1 MSTSLPQAARSVR
14 SSRST
19 TLTTTAVVLAGI
31 APLGNA
37 AGFLEDSKASLETRN
52 FYMNRDFR
60 DGPGQ
65 SKREEWAQGFI
76 LNLQSGYTQGT
87 VGFGLDA
94 MGMLGVKLDSGRGRS
109 GTGLLPKDSDGRAPD
124 TYSKL
129 GLTAKVKVSQSEL
142 KVGTL
147 IPKLPSVQPNNG
159 RIFPQIFEGALLT
172 SKEIKDLGFTAG
184 RLEKTKIRD
193 SSDSEDLAL
202 NDKNGRFA
210 GVSADHFDLGGLD
223 YKLTD
228 QLTASY
234 HYSNLQDVYRQHF
247 VGLLHSWP
255 IGPGELTSDL
265 RFAHST
271 DSGSAKAGGIDNKS
285 LNGMFTYSLGNH
297 AFGAAWQ
304 RMNGD
309 DAFPYLEGSNPYLVN
324 FVQVNDF
331 AGPKERSWQL
341 RYDYDFVGLG
351 IPGLTFMTR
360 YVKGDNVELAG
371 QRGEGREWERN
382 TELQYVFQSG
392 ALKNLGIRWRNATF
406 RSNFTRDIDENRLIV
421 SYTLPIW

>member
-1 MSTSLPQAARSVR
+1 
-14 SSRST
+14 
-19 TLTTTAVVLAGI
+19 
-31 APLGNA
+31 
-37 AGFLEDSKASLETRN
+37 
-52 FYMNRDFR
+52 
-60 DGPGQ
+60 
-65 SKREEWAQGFI
+65 
-76 LNLQSGYTQGT
+76 
-87 VGFGLDA
+87 

-265 RFAHST
+265 RFARST
-271 DSGSAKAGGIDNKS
+271 RTWSTSSRSTTSPAPRSAP
-285 LNGMFTYSLGNH
+285 GNC
-297 AFGAAWQ
+297 ATTTTSSAS
-304 RMNGD
+304 
-309 DAFPYLEGSNPYLVN
+309 AFP
-324 FVQVNDF
+324 
-331 AGPKERSWQL
+331 A
-341 RYDYDFVGLG
+341 
-351 IPGLTFMTR
+351 
-360 YVKGDNVELAG
+360 
-371 QRGEGREWERN
+371 
-382 TELQYVFQSG
+382 
-392 ALKNLGIRWRNATF
+392 
-406 RSNFTRDIDENRLIV
+406 
-421 SYTLPIW
+421 

>member
-1 MSTSLPQAARSVR
+1 MITACPRPCAWRSYALGLGLLPLAAQAEFLAD
-14 SSRST
+14 SSAH
-19 TLTTTAVVLAGI
+19 LDL
-31 APLGNA
+31 
-37 AGFLEDSKASLETRN
+37 RN
-52 FYMNRDFR
+52 FYQLRDYR
-60 DGPGQ
+60 QHDAPQ
-65 SKREEWAQGFI
+65 SQAGNWSQGFV
-76 LNLQSGYTQGT
+76 LRLQSGFTGGPL
-87 VGFGLDA
+87 GFGLDA
-94 MGMLGVKLDSGRGRS
+94 TGLLGVKLDSGRGRS

-184 RLEKTKIRD
+184 RLEKPKIR
-193 SSDSEDLAL
+193 
-202 NDKNGRFA
+202 A

-265 RFAHST
+265 RFARST

>member
-1 MSTSLPQAARSVR
+1 MGARLHPQPAVRLHPGHRRLRPRRHGHARRQARLRPRPQRYRTAAE
-14 SSRST
+14 
-19 TLTTTAVVLAGI
+19 
-31 APLGNA
+31 
-37 AGFLEDSKASLETRN
+37 GFRRPRTGHLLET
-52 FYMNRDFR
+52 
-60 DGPGQ
+60 GPDRQGQ
-65 SKREEWAQGFI
+65 
-76 LNLQSGYTQGT
+76 
-87 VGFGLDA
+87 
-94 MGMLGVKLDSGRGRS
+94 
-109 GTGLLPKDSDGRAPD
+109 
-124 TYSKL
+124 
-129 GLTAKVKVSQSEL
+129 VSQSEL

-202 NDKNGRFA
+202 NDKNDRFA

-265 RFAHST
+265 RFARST

-371 QRGEGREWERN
+371 QSGEGREWERN

>member
-184 RLEKTKIRD
+184 RGSQIG
-193 SSDSEDLAL
+193 SSAARAWSVGPSISWA
-202 NDKNGRFA
+202 A
-210 GVSADHFDLGGLD
+210 FDLGSVRARLRGAKADADAAL
-223 YKLTD
+223 
-228 QLTASY
+228 ASY
-234 HYSNLQDVYRQHF
+234 EQQVLLALEESANAFSDYGKRQERLVSLVRQSEASRAAAQQAAIRYREGTTDF
-247 VGLLHSWP
+247 LVLLDAEREQLSAEDAQAQAEV
-255 IGPGELTSDL
+255 ELY
-265 RFAHST
+265 R
-271 DSGSAKAGGIDNKS
+271 GIVAI
-285 LNGMFTYSLGNH
+285 YRSLG
-297 AFGAAWQ
+297 GGWQ
-304 RMNGD
+304 PS
-309 DAFPYLEGSNPYLVN
+309 A
-324 FVQVNDF
+324 
-331 AGPKERSWQL
+331 
-341 RYDYDFVGLG
+341 
-351 IPGLTFMTR
+351 
-360 YVKGDNVELAG
+360 
-371 QRGEGREWERN
+371 
-382 TELQYVFQSG
+382 
-392 ALKNLGIRWRNATF
+392 
-406 RSNFTRDIDENRLIV
+406 
-421 SYTLPIW
+421 

>member
-1 MSTSLPQAARSVR
+1 MDGADRPPKRPAAWCSAYKNKNRRPLHVDFPAAGRKVCTFVPQHHPDHHRRRARR
-14 SSRST
+14 HR
-19 TLTTTAVVLAGI
+19 A
-31 APLGNA
+31 LGNA

-265 RFAHST
+265 RFARST

-309 DAFPYLEGSNPYLVN
+309 DAFPTSK
-324 FVQVNDF
+324 
-331 AGPKERSWQL
+331 AATRTWSTSSRSTTSPAP
-341 RYDYDFVGLG
+341 RSV
-351 IPGLTFMTR
+351 PG
-360 YVKGDNVELAG
+360 NC
-371 QRGEGREWERN
+371 
-382 TELQYVFQSG
+382 
-392 ALKNLGIRWRNATF
+392 ATTTTSSASAF
-406 RSNFTRDIDENRLIV
+406 
-421 SYTLPIW
+421 PA

>member
-1 MSTSLPQAARSVR
+1 MGARLHPQPAVR
-14 SSRST
+14 
-19 TLTTTAVVLAGI
+19 L
-31 APLGNA
+31 
-37 AGFLEDSKASLETRN
+37 
-52 FYMNRDFR
+52 
-60 DGPGQ
+60 
-65 SKREEWAQGFI
+65 
-76 LNLQSGYTQGT
+76 
-87 VGFGLDA
+87 
-94 MGMLGVKLDSGRGRS
+94 
-109 GTGLLPKDSDGRAPD
+109 
-124 TYSKL
+124 
-129 GLTAKVKVSQSEL
+129 
-142 KVGTL
+142 
-147 IPKLPSVQPNNG
+147 PNNG

-265 RFAHST
+265 RFARST

-371 QRGEGREWERN
+371 QSGEGREWERN

-392 ALKNLGIRWRNATF
+392 ALKNLGVRWRNATF

>member
-14 SSRST
+14 LSRST

-60 DGPGQ
+60 DGPVQ

-109 GTGLLPKDSDGRAPD
+109 GTG
-124 TYSKL
+124 
-129 GLTAKVKVSQSEL
+129 
-142 KVGTL
+142 
-147 IPKLPSVQPNNG
+147 
-159 RIFPQIFEGALLT
+159 
-172 SKEIKDLGFTAG
+172 
-184 RLEKTKIRD
+184 
-193 SSDSEDLAL
+193 
-202 NDKNGRFA
+202 
-210 GVSADHFDLGGLD
+210 H
-223 YKLTD
+223 

-265 RFAHST
+265 RFARST

-371 QRGEGREWERN
+371 QSGEGREWERN

-392 ALKNLGIRWRNATF
+392 ALKNLGVRWRNATF